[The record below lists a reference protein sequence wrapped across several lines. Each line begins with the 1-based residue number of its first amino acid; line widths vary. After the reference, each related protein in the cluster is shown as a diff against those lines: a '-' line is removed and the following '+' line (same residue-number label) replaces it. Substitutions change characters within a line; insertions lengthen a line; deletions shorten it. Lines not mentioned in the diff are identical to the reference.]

1 MWPTILVS
9 AVLVAILTAIVVC
22 WIKRKKSGKSSC
34 SCGGNC
40 GACGL
45 CGVDRQ
51 KKSCR
56 GETENASR
64 KNDSRP

>member
-45 CGVDRQ
+45 CGSNHRN
-51 KKSCR
+51 KSGR
-56 GETENASR
+56 DEAENAP
-64 KNDSRP
+64 RP